1 MNSRGSC
8 ISLFVALLVLVFTT
22 ALAEQSSV
30 TTPEAVGLSSAR
42 LETIG
47 DRIEAEIEAGQIPGG
62 VLLVARHGKVAFLE
76 AYGMQD
82 PHDGTP
88 MATDSLFR
96 LFSMTKP
103 IVSVAALMLNERGE
117 LLLNDPVSKYIPAF
131 GETQVWLPGTGG
143 ETGEIEHEEAAHP
156 ITIQDL
162 LRHTSGLI
170 YGDFGD
176 TPVHALYQQADV
188 MSWENSSEE
197 FAAAMALLPLA
208 HQPGTVWDYG
218 QSTDVLARVI
228 EVVSGQ
234 PIDVFLQENIFDPL
248 GMTDTGYWVP
258 PEAADRVAEQL
269 PDPETGEARPLR
281 DVSVA
286 PTWHPGGHGL
296 VGSASDYWRFAQML
310 LNGGSLDGV
319 RLLSPT
325 TVAYMT
331 SDHLGDKIEK
341 RPELMWWVGEGQGF
355 GLGVAVRLQ
364 DGLTHWNGAAGDYY
378 WYGYVGTLFLVSPA
392 NDMVAVFLS
401 QQIPQADRNRDIIFS
416 MIPQAI
422 VDDARTND

>member
-1 MNSRGSC
+1 MNFIRSYIVSFLIVPGL
-8 ISLFVALLVLVFTT
+8 ISNT
-22 ALAEQSSV
+22 AFAEDIPIA
-30 TTPEAVGLSSAR
+30 TPEEVGLSGAR
-42 LETIG
+42 LEIIG

-62 VLLVARHGKVAFLE
+62 VLLVSRNGKVAFLE

-82 PHDGTP
+82 PLASKP
-88 MATDSLFR
+88 MTTDSLFR

-103 IVSVAALMLNERGE
+103 IVSVAALMLNERGQ
-117 LLLNDPVSKYIPAF
+117 LLLNDPVSNYIPAF
-131 GETQVWLPGTGG
+131 GETQVWVPGTGG
-143 ETGEIEHEEAAHP
+143 ETGDMELETATRP

-162 LRHTSGLI
+162 LRHTSGII

-176 TPVHALYQQADV
+176 TPVHLAYQQSNV
-188 MSWENSSEE
+188 LSWDNSSEE
-197 FAAAMALLPLA
+197 FSAAMARLPLA

-218 QSTDVLARVI
+218 QSTDVLARII
-228 EVVSGQ
+228 EIVSGQ
-234 PIDVFLQENIFDPL
+234 PLDVFLQENIFDPL
-248 GMTDTGYWVP
+248 GMTNTGYWIP
-258 PEAADRVAEQL
+258 PDATDRVAEQL

-281 DVSVA
+281 DVSIA

-310 LNGGSLDGV
+310 LNGGTLDGV

-331 SDHLGDKIEK
+331 SDHLGDTVEK

-378 WYGYVGTLFLVSPA
+378 WTGYAGTLFLVSPA

-422 VDDARTND
+422 VE

>member
-1 MNSRGSC
+1 MTGEMPMTS
-8 ISLFVALLVLVFTT
+8 
-22 ALAEQSSV
+22 
-30 TTPEAVGLSSAR
+30 PEAVGLSSAR
-42 LETIG
+42 LEAIG
-47 DRIEAEIEAGQIPGG
+47 DRIEAEIEAGLIPGD

-82 PHDGTP
+82 ALGGTP
-88 MATDSLFR
+88 MDTDSLFR

-103 IVSVAALMLNERGE
+103 IVSVAAMMLNEQGK
-117 LLLNDPVSKYIPAF
+117 LLLNDPVSTYIPAF
-131 GETQVWLPGTGG
+131 AETRVWVKDTGG
-143 ETGEIEHEEAAHP
+143 DSGDLELEAPLRP

-162 LRHTSGLI
+162 LHHTSGII

-176 TPVHALYQQADV
+176 TPVHTLYQQADV
-188 MSWENSSEE
+188 LSWDNTSEQ
-197 FAAAMALLPLA
+197 FATQMAGLPLM

-218 QSTDVLARVI
+218 QSTDVLAQII
-228 EVVSGQ
+228 EIVSGQ
-234 PIDVFLQENIFDPL
+234 PLDVFLQENIFVPL

-258 PEAADRVAEQL
+258 AEGADRVAEQL

-286 PTWHPGGHGL
+286 PTWYPGGHGL

-310 LNGGSLDGV
+310 LNGGTLDGIRV
-319 RLLSPT
+319 LSPT

-331 SDHLGDKIEK
+331 SDHLGDGVEK

-355 GLGVAVRLQ
+355 GLGVAVRLE
-364 DGLTHWNGAAGDYY
+364 DGLTHWSGAAGDYY
-378 WYGYVGTLFLVSPA
+378 WYGYVGTTFVVSPE

-401 QQIPQADRNRDIIFS
+401 QQIPQADRNRDFIFS
-416 MIPQAI
+416 MIPQTV
-422 VDDARTND
+422 VDQDGPNN